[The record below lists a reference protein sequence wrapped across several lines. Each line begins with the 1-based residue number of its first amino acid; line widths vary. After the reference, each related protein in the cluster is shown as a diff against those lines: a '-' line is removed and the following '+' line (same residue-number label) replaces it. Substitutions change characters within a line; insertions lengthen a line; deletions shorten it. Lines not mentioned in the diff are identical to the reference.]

1 MKLKLALAI
10 IATCGILSAQAQ
22 VNERQ
27 KNQKERTQ
35 QGVESGELTKREAKK
50 IKQQQENVKDY
61 EAKLRSDGELSDK
74 DKAKL
79 NVAQNQASKSIY
91 RKKHNKRDRND

>member
-10 IATCGILSAQAQ
+10 IATCGVLSVQAQ
-22 VNERQ
+22 VNTRQ

-50 IKQQQENVKDY
+50 IKHQQDKVNDY
-61 EAKLRSDGELSDK
+61 EAKLRSDGELSGK
-74 DKAKL
+74 DKTKL
-79 NVAQNQASKSIY
+79 NVAQNKSSKSIY
-91 RKKHNKRDRND
+91 RKKHNKRDRN